1 MTKLPV
7 IDFRTFSKIL
17 KSWGFEIVRQKGSH
31 VIFEH
36 GDGRTLAVPNHPGE
50 DLNRPLLRGMLRQIN
65 VSVEDYLDAL
75 GKV

>member
-17 KSWGFEIVRQKGSH
+17 KLWGFEAVRQKGSH

-36 GDGRTLAVPNHPGE
+36 KDGRSIAVPNHPGE
-50 DLNRPLLRGMLRQIN
+50 DLNRPLMRSMLRQIKM
-65 VSVEDYLDAL
+65 SIEDYLDAL